1 MNIKRNVEIFGDSI
15 LKGIQ
20 INPKNMRYHV
30 DNNIDVETIE
40 KKHSLSIKNFSR
52 LGCTIIQGLTL
63 IEKRLKGGDPVCDAI
78 IMDYG
83 GNDCDFKW
91 GEIAECPEG
100 EHQPNTPLDVFVE
113 TYCKIIAML
122 KEKGIRP
129 IITTLPPLSAQ
140 RFFQWFC
147 NGLNMENILKWL
159 GSVEAIYRWQETY
172 SRAVEKIAAETNT
185 LLVDMRGAF
194 LKHRQIEN
202 LLCEDGAHPNT
213 EGQKIITQ
221 AFLDFLENISAKEKL
236 AVASNGAAQ

>member
-40 KKHSLSIKNFSR
+40 KNHSLAIKNFSR
-52 LGCTIIQGLTL
+52 LGCTIIQGLAL
-63 IEKRLKGGDPVCDAI
+63 IEKRLKGEDPVCDAI

-91 GEIAECPEG
+91 KEIAECPEG
-100 EHQPNTPLDVFVE
+100 EHMPNTPLDVFVE
-113 TYCKIIAML
+113 TYHKIIGML

-129 IITTLPPLSAQ
+129 IMTTLPPLSAQ

-147 NGLNMENILKWL
+147 NGLNKENILKWL

-172 SRAVEKIAAETNT
+172 SRAVEKIAAEMNT

-194 LKHRQIEN
+194 LKHRKIEN

-221 AFLDFLENISAKEKL
+221 AFLDFLENLKTKEKL
-236 AVASNGAAQ
+236 AAASN